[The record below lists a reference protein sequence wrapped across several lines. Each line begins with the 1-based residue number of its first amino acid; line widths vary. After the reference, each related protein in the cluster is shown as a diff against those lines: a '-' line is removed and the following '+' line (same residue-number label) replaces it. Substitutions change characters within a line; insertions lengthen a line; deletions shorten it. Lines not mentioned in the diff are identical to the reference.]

1 MALRQMRQV
10 RLMRVTLGL
19 CLALLTMGMAGC
31 RPLQRT
37 PGPPPS
43 AALTATTAATYGDHA
58 RTLVS
63 GGLTRTYLLHVP
75 SRYDRAQPAPLLL
88 ALHGRLGDGAG
99 MVTLTHLNQ
108 VADQYGFLVAYPD
121 GYQRSWADG
130 RGVSTADKAGV
141 DDVTF
146 LSALITTLAQTY
158 TIDQRRIYVTGVS
171 NGGFMAQRLGC
182 DLANRI
188 AAIAVD
194 AATFPVNLAAHCAP
208 AHPLPV
214 LLFNGTSD
222 LLVPYQGGVV
232 AGERGDVLSAPE
244 TAAQW
249 AALAHCAPTPA
260 TASVPTTVS
269 DGTSVSF
276 ATYSGC
282 AGGVA
287 VRFYT
292 IAGGGHTWPGGTQY
306 LPVSVVGRATRNLD
320 ASQTLWQFVSR
331 FTLPT

>member
-1 MALRQMRQV
+1 MAMRLI
-10 RLMRVTLGL
+10 RLTRVIVAL
-19 CLALLTMGMAGC
+19 CLALLALGAAGC

-58 RTLVS
+58 ESLVS

-75 SRYDRAQPAPLLL
+75 SRYERAQPAPLLL

-99 MVTLTHLNQ
+99 MATLTHLNQ
-108 VADQYGFLVAYPD
+108 VSDQYGFLVAYPD

-130 RGVSTADKAGV
+130 RGVSNADKAGV
-141 DDVTF
+141 DDVVF
-146 LSALITTLAQTY
+146 LSALIDTLSQTY
-158 TIDQRRIYVTGVS
+158 TIDQRRIYVTGIS
-171 NGGFMAQRLGC
+171 NGGFMTQRLGC

-222 LLVPYQGGVV
+222 PLVPYQGGVV
-232 AGERGDVLSAPE
+232 AGERGDVLSAPQ
-244 TAAQW
+244 TAAKW

-260 TASVPTTVS
+260 SASVSTTVS
-269 DGTSVSF
+269 DGTAVSY

-287 VRFYT
+287 VEFYT
-292 IAGGGHTWPGGTQY
+292 ITGGGHTWPGGTQY
-306 LPVSVVGRATRNLD
+306 LPVSVVGRATSNLG

-331 FTLPT
+331 FTLPG